1 MKRLGLLPKLV
12 LGILSGILLGKL
24 GFIPLVRLF
33 TTFNGLFGNFLGFII
48 PLMIISFVAPGIAD
62 LGKKANNLLLSTAA
76 LAYCSTI
83 FAGLMAYFSGKAFLP
98 MVVKNF
104 ELTSIEA
111 VSIAPYFSIEIP
123 QIMGI
128 MSALI
133 LAFILGLG
141 IANTSENEKTL
152 LNFLKD
158 FQKIIE
164 KVITFVIIPLIPIH
178 IAGIFSRITAEG
190 NLLSTIKSFSGIFF
204 MILILQVVYIL
215 IQYTIACGY
224 SKKPYFTSIKNLL
237 PAYFTAIGTQSSAA
251 TIPVSIECSRAN
263 KVDEDIIDF
272 VVPLCATI
280 HLAGDTITL
289 VLGAMGLLMATGVN
303 PDFAL
308 MFPYILMLGVTMI
321 AAPGI
326 PGGGVMAALGLLENM
341 LSLGQN
347 QLALMIALH
356 FSQDSFGTA
365 TNVTGDG
372 AMAII
377 MNEKVR
383 RTSAAKDNKNKSL

>member
-1 MKRLGLLPKLV
+1 MKKIGLLPRLI
-12 LGILSGILLGKL
+12 LGIFAGILIGKL
-24 GFIPLVRLF
+24 GFIPLVRLLA
-33 TTFNGLFGNFLGFII
+33 TFNSLFGNFLGFII
-48 PLMIISFVAPGIAD
+48 PLMIIGFVAPGIAE

-76 LAYCSTI
+76 LAYASTV
-83 FAGLMAYFSGKAFLP
+83 FAGLMAYFSGKALLP
-98 MVVKNF
+98 IVVKNF
-104 ELTSIEA
+104 QMTNNEA

-123 QIMGI
+123 QVMGI
-128 MSALI
+128 MSALV

-141 IANTSENEKTL
+141 IANTVGEEKTL
-152 LNFLKD
+152 FNVLKD

-164 KVITFVIIPLIPIH
+164 KVIAFVLIPLIPVH
-178 IAGIFSRITAEG
+178 ISGIFARITSEG
-190 NLLSTIKSFSGIFF
+190 NLASTIKSFSGIFF

-215 IQYTIACGY
+215 IQYAIACGY
-224 SKKPYFTSIKNLL
+224 SKKPYFASIKNLL

-251 TIPVSIECSRAN
+251 TIPVSLECSRAN
-263 KVDEDIIDF
+263 KVEEDIVDF

-289 VLGAMGLLMATGVN
+289 VLGSMGLLMATGVN
-303 PDFAL
+303 PDFAM

-341 LSLGQN
+341 LSLGQS

-372 AMAII
+372 ALAII
-377 MNEKVR
+377 INEKVR
-383 RTSAAKDNKNKSL
+383 RSSKSNSK